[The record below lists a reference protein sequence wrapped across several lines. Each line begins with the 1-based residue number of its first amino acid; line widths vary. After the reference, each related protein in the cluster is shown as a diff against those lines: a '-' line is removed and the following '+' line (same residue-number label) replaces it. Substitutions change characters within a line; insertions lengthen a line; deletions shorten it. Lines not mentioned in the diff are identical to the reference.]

1 MAKPA
6 DNTARG
12 MNALEQEEA
21 RRRPTLDDL
30 SPTSGPAPA
39 ASKHEVPTV
48 PPPPMEYPPR
58 ESLPPAA
65 PSPTGAAPSPQR
77 AASATSALP
86 PAVESAGQIRESGL
100 RKKSNPAMG
109 AAVIDEVV
117 ADLKKDWRSE

>member
-21 RRRPTLDDL
+21 RRRPTLDEL
-30 SPTSGPAPA
+30 SATSGPTSAG
-39 ASKHEVPTV
+39 SKHEVPTV

-58 ESLPPAA
+58 ESLPPDA
-65 PSPTGAAPSPQR
+65 
-77 AASATSALP
+77 ATSAAPP

-100 RKKSNPAMG
+100 RKKSTPSMG
-109 AAVIDEVV
+109 AAVVDEVV